1 MNATVFRNVSVL
13 DGTGNPA
20 FPGSVLVEGNK
31 IAAVVPAAAPLAFGD
46 ARVIDGRGATLMPGL
61 IEAHSHLSFT
71 DFAQSVELGFIPP
84 EEHTL
89 RTAQNARRMLDAGFT
104 SCFSGASAKPRLDIV
119 LRNAIDSGDF
129 PGPRTLAASPEMTV
143 TSGLGDARLYHM
155 YRENFAVVCN
165 GAEEFRRFSREMV
178 REGVDT
184 LKINVSG
191 DDGVPASRADTTVMN
206 EAEVEAVC
214 DVAHAH
220 GKRIAA
226 HARSAEAVKMCVRH
240 GVGVIY
246 HATLLDDE
254 AKAALEDAKDE
265 VFVAPVI
272 GHLYTTLN
280 EAGPWGISREVA
292 EKRGTGRELERGIE
306 SMKDLKRRGVRIL
319 IGGDY
324 GFAWNRIGTNARDI
338 AHFVNLLGFTPMDAI
353 VAATKLGGEIMGMGD
368 RLGQIKAGYL
378 ADLLLVNGNP
388 LEDVTIL
395 QDQNRISGV
404 MKNGVFW
411 RAPDATGVGSVR
423 H

>member
-1 MNATVFRNVSVL
+1 MNATLFRNVNVL
-13 DGTGNPA
+13 DGTGKPA
-20 FPGSVLVEGNK
+20 FPGSVLIEGNR
-31 IAAVVPAAAPLAFGD
+31 IAAVVPAAATLASGD
-46 ARVIDGRGATLMPGL
+46 ARVIDGQGATLMPGL

-89 RTAQNARRMLDAGFT
+89 RSAQNARRMLDAGFT
-104 SCFSGASAKPRLDIV
+104 SCFSAASAKPRLDIV
-119 LRNAIDSGDF
+119 LRDAIDSGDF

-143 TSGLGDARLYHM
+143 TSGLGDARLHHI

-165 GAEEFRRFSREMV
+165 GAGEFRRFSREMV

-184 LKINVSG
+184 LKMNVSG
-191 DDGVPASRADTTVMN
+191 DAGVPASPADSTVMN
-206 EAEVEAVC
+206 EAEVAAVC

-226 HARSAEAVKMCVRH
+226 HARSAEAVKICLRH

-254 AKAALEDAKDE
+254 AKGALEDARDK
-265 VFVAPVI
+265 VFVAPVL
-272 GHLYTTLN
+272 GHLYATLN
-280 EAGPWGISREVA
+280 EAGPWGISHAIA
-292 EKRGTGRELERGIE
+292 EKRGVGRELECGIE
-306 SMKDLKRRGVRIL
+306 NMKDLKRRGVRIL

-338 AHFVNLLGFTPMDAI
+338 AHFVNMLGFTPMDAI

-368 RLGQIKAGYL
+368 RLGQVKAGYL
-378 ADLLLVNGNP
+378 ADLLLVEGDP
-388 LEDVTIL
+388 LHDVAIL
-395 QDQNRISGV
+395 QDCGRMQAI
-404 MKNGVFW
+404 MKDGVFW
-411 RAPDATGVGSVR
+411 KAPAAKPS
-423 H
+423 

>member
-1 MNATVFRNVSVL
+1 MNATLFRNVRVL
-13 DGTGNPA
+13 DCTGNPA
-20 FPGSVLVEGNK
+20 FAGSVLVEGDR
-31 IAAVVPAAAPLAFGD
+31 IAAVVPAAASLAFGN
-46 ARVIDGRGATLMPGL
+46 ARVVDGQGATLMPGL

-104 SCFSGASAKPRLDIV
+104 SCFSAASAKPRLDIV
-119 LRNAIDSGDF
+119 LRNAIDNGDF

-143 TSGLGDARLYHM
+143 TSGLGDVRLYHM
-155 YRENFAVVCN
+155 YRENFGVVCN

-178 REGVDT
+178 REGADT

-191 DDGVPASRADTTVMN
+191 DDGVPASRADTTVMT
-206 EAEVEAVC
+206 ETEVAAVC
-214 DVAHAH
+214 DVARAH
-220 GKRIAA
+220 GKRVAA
-226 HARSAEAVKMCVRH
+226 HARSAESVKMCLRH
-240 GVGVIY
+240 GVEVIY
-246 HATLLDDE
+246 HATLLDEE
-254 AKAALEDAKDE
+254 ATDRLEAQKDRI
-265 VFVAPVI
+265 FVAPVL

-280 EAGPWGISREVA
+280 EAGPWGITREVA
-292 EKRGTGRELERGIE
+292 ENRGTGRELERGIE

-324 GFAWNRIGTNARDI
+324 GFAWNPVGTDARDI

-353 VAATKLGGEIMGMGD
+353 IAATKLGGEIMGMGN
-368 RLGQIKAGYL
+368 RLGQIKAGFL
-378 ADLLLVNGNP
+378 ADLLLVNGDP
-388 LEDVTIL
+388 LEDVAIL
-395 QDQNRISGV
+395 QDKSRIPGI

-411 RAPDATGVGSVR
+411 RAPDPALVGSAR